1 MAVTFE
7 EAKAFVE
14 DAIKARSSW
23 LTVADR
29 SWDELKKRQRNGRI
43 WSVTPNSSRR
53 RARYP
58 AWYSIFKIRGPLLLS
73 RVGIPIGKDMT
84 QDGNDNIGA
93 TAAICLERLAVN
105 LARSFDFFDVM
116 AAARDDFLA
125 TNIGQVRGY
134 YERDTIKEK
143 VKEYLTP
150 QKQMNEMGQE
160 DVVFV
165 GADGEAIMSD
175 EIMQDDAGYFI
186 EHEQTIDVEN
196 ERICLD
202 PVLYRELYVD
212 PLIRRWQRCKRVA
225 FGDYYSRD
233 EFRGMF
239 GEKAL
244 AGISLPEDDRPGQ
257 EENKNKQ
264 QMIKVFEYWDMYARK
279 CYWFAEHGDGFIE
292 PKGEYQPEEFEE
304 DEQPNGLYDLEGFFP
319 CPKPLIMNAPTDEF
333 WPVPEFYQV
342 VEITEDIHTIF
353 SRMMALTRAI
363 RVRLLFDNNVDSL
376 QALINEASEGDA
388 IGVPNLAQSLMTAGG
403 SLNNVVQYLPVGEMI
418 EGLNQIYAAL
428 EQRLQA
434 LFKLTG
440 TSDLLQGLTTTN
452 TDKTLGERQ
461 MEEKYAINQIAEAQR
476 KMQEF
481 VRDSY
486 QLMCEMA
493 LKNFKDASLDQ
504 YIIPQTLQ
512 PEHQE
517 RYRAAIGLLRDNS
530 KRFRIELETDSTIAI
545 NESYD
550 KAMRVELVNVLT
562 QAIERTAATAQTS
575 PALVGIE
582 LHCLKYLIQGMRQGK
597 MFQNEITQ
605 AIDQAIKSA
614 QAAPPAFNK
623 EEEAVKLKAQELQM
637 RAQEIGATMQI
648 EQYKVQS
655 NERLEM
661 LKIQQDSQIAA
672 LGNQIKQFE
681 LQMEQG
687 KSIAD
692 LELSYAQ
699 LTAEIN
705 KAQQELQIKHD
716 GLLVELRKVTDKK
729 EVDQFAATIEMQLA
743 PYQQQLETY
752 KLQLDQAELQLRAQE
767 QALKE
772 QQQSFQAMNTQVDN
786 QRQELRMQLDA
797 VALKHEMSK
806 PPEIPPITINMPQPA
821 TVKKR
826 VKIKR
831 DEMGQMTELE
841 QSDEQAAE

>member
-7 EAKAFVE
+7 EAKAFIA
-14 DAIKARSSW
+14 DAIKARDSW

-29 SWDELKKRQRNGRI
+29 SWDEIKKRQRNGRI

-73 RVGIPIGKDMT
+73 RIGIPIGKDTT
-84 QDGNDNIGA
+84 QDGNDNVGA

-125 TNIGQVRGY
+125 TNVGEVRGF
-134 YERDTIKEK
+134 YERDTVKEP
-143 VKEYLTP
+143 VKEYITP
-150 QKQMNEMGQE
+150 QKRMDNMGNEEVIFIGS
-160 DVVFV
+160 
-165 GADGEAIMSD
+165 DGEEVMSD
-175 EIMQDDAGYFI
+175 EIMQDDTGYFI

-196 ERICLD
+196 ERICLE
-202 PVLYRELYVD
+202 PVLYREFYVD
-212 PLIRRWQRCKRVA
+212 PAIRRWARCKRVA
-225 FGDYYSRD
+225 FANYYSRD
-233 EFRGMF
+233 EFRDIF
-239 GEKAL
+239 GDKAL
-244 AGISLPEDDRPGQ
+244 MGISFPEDDKPG
-257 EENKNKQ
+257 EYENKSKQ
-264 QMIKVFEYWDMYARK
+264 QMIKVFEYWDLYERK
-279 CYWFAEHGDGFIE
+279 CYWFAEYGEGFIE

-304 DEQPNGLYDLEGFFP
+304 DEQPNGLYNLEKFFP
-319 CPKPLIMNAPTDEF
+319 CPKPLLMNAPTDEF

-363 RVRLLFDNNVDSL
+363 RVRLLFDNNVESL

-388 IGVPNLAQSLMTAGG
+388 IGVPNLAQSLMSAGG
-403 SLNNVVQYLPVGEMI
+403 NLANVVQYLPIAEMI
-418 EGLNQIYAAL
+418 EGLNQTYTAL
-428 EQRLQA
+428 EQRLMA

-486 QLMCEMA
+486 QLICEMA
-493 LKNFKDASLDQ
+493 LKNFKDSSLDQ

-517 RYRAAIGLLRDNS
+517 RYRAAIGLLRDDT
-530 KRFRIELETDSTIAI
+530 KRFRIELETDSTIAL
-545 NESYD
+545 NEQYD
-550 KAMRVELVNVLT
+550 KAMRVELVNTLT
-562 QAIERTAATAQTS
+562 QAIERTANTAQTS

-582 LHCLKYLIQGMRQGK
+582 LHALKYLIQGMRQGK

-605 AIDQAIKSA
+605 AIDQAIKAA
-614 QAAPPAFNK
+614 QSAPPAFNK
-623 EEEAVKLKAQELQM
+623 DEEAVKVKEQELQIKAQEVQ
-637 RAQEIGATMQI
+637 ATMQLQ
-648 EQYKVQS
+648 QYKVQS
-655 NERLEM
+655 DERIQVMKL
-661 LKIQQDSQIAA
+661 QQDGQIAA

-681 LQMEQG
+681 LSLEQG
-687 KSIAD
+687 KSVAD

-699 LTAEIN
+699 LTAEVN
-705 KAQQELQIKHD
+705 KAQQELQLKHD
-716 GLLVELRKVTDKK
+716 ALLVEIRKITDKK
-729 EVDQFAATIEMQLA
+729 EADQFAAMIDMQLQ
-743 PYQQQLETY
+743 PYQQQLEGY
-752 KLQLDQAELQLRAQE
+752 RLQLDQAELQLRAQE

-772 QQQSFQAMNTQVDN
+772 QQQSFQAMNTQIDN
-786 QRQELRMQLDA
+786 QRQEMRMQLDA
-797 VALKHEMSK
+797 VALKHEMTK

-821 TVKKR
+821 TTKKK
-826 VKIKR
+826 VKISR
-831 DEMGQMTELE
+831 DELGNMTELI
-841 QSDEQAAE
+841 QSDEQSAE